1 MKYKVKYF
9 NHISG
14 SDYTLDQAKELVEY
28 LNITFKGCNAH
39 MIELI
44 DEDTKAPFV
53 WYDLEK
59 LKEMG
64 TCSVVIRK
72 RSVKNEIL

>member
-28 LNITFKGCNAH
+28 LNSTFNGCNAH
-39 MIELI
+39 MIELK
-44 DEDTKAPFV
+44 E
-53 WYDLEK
+53 LE
-59 LKEMG
+59 
-64 TCSVVIRK
+64 
-72 RSVKNEIL
+72 NE